1 MQLQLI
7 QQRIHD
13 IRGQKVI
20 LDYDLSELYE
30 VETRVLKQA
39 VRRNIHRF
47 PEDFMFE
54 ITRDEY
60 HFLRSQIVTLENG
73 RGKHSKYLPFAFTEQ
88 GVAMLASVLSSAKA
102 IAMNIQIVRVFVH
115 MRQHLFSHEELS
127 KKVKELEATYDK
139 QFDDIYEVINYLL
152 NKDNI
157 QQQQNE
163 RKQIGFRNY
172 DNFF

>member
-47 PEDFMFE
+47 PKDFMFE

-127 KKVKELEATYDK
+127 KKVKELEATYDR

>member
-127 KKVKELEATYDK
+127 KKVKELEATYDR

>member
-102 IAMNIQIVRVFVH
+102 IAMNIQVVRVFVH